1 MTSTKLD
8 LSTRALQSWPRKMW
22 LSRVFESLNHTKF
35 VLVKT
40 KYLFQIEVFNLSIT
54 CVFFN
59 THLWASTKFQVLCQG
74 RGDEAVEKNMRAKY
88 HFPTSMGHK
97 LRCWLLPHI
106 GRNLGRQVILRIAG
120 GSVNFSNYTAKQSGK
135 IQHKSIF
142 IYGVQ

>member
-8 LSTRALQSWPRKMW
+8 LSARALQSWPRKMW

-59 THLWASTKFQVLCQG
+59 THLWASTKF
-74 RGDEAVEKNMRAKY
+74 
-88 HFPTSMGHK
+88 
-97 LRCWLLPHI
+97 
-106 GRNLGRQVILRIAG
+106 
-120 GSVNFSNYTAKQSGK
+120 
-135 IQHKSIF
+135 
-142 IYGVQ
+142 